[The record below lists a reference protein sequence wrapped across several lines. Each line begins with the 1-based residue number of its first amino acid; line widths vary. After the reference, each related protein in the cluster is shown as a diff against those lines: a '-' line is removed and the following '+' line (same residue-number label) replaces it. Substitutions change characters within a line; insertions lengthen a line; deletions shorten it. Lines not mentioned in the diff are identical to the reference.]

1 MATLKLRKEMFP
13 AIYSGKKTSTS
24 RQGIRDFKPGT
35 NLTIVAQE
43 DELTSIDVL
52 ITDVTHC
59 KFNEL
64 NEEEAIREG
73 YGSLKEMKETLEKIY
88 DISKDD
94 NFTLI
99 EFSLRK

>member
-52 ITDVTHC
+52 ITDVTRC

-73 YGSLKEMKETLEKIY
+73 YNSLKEMKETLEKIY

>member
-1 MATLKLRKEMFP
+1 MATLNLRKEMFP

-24 RQGIRDFKPGT
+24 KQGIRDFKPGT

-43 DELTSIDVL
+43 DESTSIDVL
-52 ITDVTHC
+52 ITDVSHC

-64 NEEEAIREG
+64 DEEEAIREE
-73 YGSLKEMKETLEKIY
+73 YNSLKEMKETLEKIY

>member
-43 DELTSIDVL
+43 DESTSIDVL
-52 ITDVTHC
+52 ITDVSHC
-59 KFNEL
+59 KLNEL
-64 NEEEAIREG
+64 DEEEAIREG
-73 YGSLKEMKETLEKIY
+73 YNSLKEMKETLEKIY